1 MGYTGG
7 ISFSYGVKVLDIA
20 RADLQSVIVEF
31 ASKGYKVNT
40 ITPTQF
46 ETKGNY
52 GEFINNVT
60 RYIVVFEKA

>member
-7 ISFSYGVKVLDIA
+7 ISFSYGVKVIDVA
-20 RADLQSVIVEF
+20 RADLQSVIIEY
-31 ASKGYKVNT
+31 ASRGYKVNT

-52 GEFINNVT
+52 GEFTNTVT